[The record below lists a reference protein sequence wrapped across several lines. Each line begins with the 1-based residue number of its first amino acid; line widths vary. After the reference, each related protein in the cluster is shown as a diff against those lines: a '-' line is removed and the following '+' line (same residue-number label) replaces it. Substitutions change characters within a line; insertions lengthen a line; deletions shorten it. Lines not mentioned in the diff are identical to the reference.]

1 MRPEMRG
8 RKQRGVPF
16 TCCDPTYMG
25 PCLHDSGDQARPG
38 YQKAGE
44 KSFYSDGCADV
55 ITLDLRWSLDKLSLW
70 LMLPMFLEIVIFVL
84 TKYLQTAIKTAE
96 EAGDGEGPGYGYLME
111 RCPCP
116 CLQFLERDIT
126 AASEKKKLED

>member
-16 TCCDPTYMG
+16 TCCDPQYMG

-38 YQKAGE
+38 YKKPDE
-44 KSFYSDGCADV
+44 KSYYTDGCAEV
-55 ITLDLRWSLDKLSLW
+55 ITVNLRWLLDKLSLW
-70 LMLPMFLEIVIFVL
+70 LILPMFLEIFIMIL
-84 TKYLQTAIKTAE
+84 TKYLLTAIKTAE
-96 EAGDGEGPGYGYLME
+96 EAGDEEGPGYGYLIE

-116 CLQFLERDIT
+116 GLGFLERDIT
-126 AASEKKKLED
+126 TDMKKKSGD